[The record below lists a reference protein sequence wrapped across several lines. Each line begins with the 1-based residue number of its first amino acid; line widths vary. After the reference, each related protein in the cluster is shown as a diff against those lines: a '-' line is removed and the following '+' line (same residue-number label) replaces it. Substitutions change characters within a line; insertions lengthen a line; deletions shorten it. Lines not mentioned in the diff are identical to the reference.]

1 MAADEGLVAS
11 FLRLT
16 QGGFRLEEGA
26 LTMER
31 DAEPDG
37 FGDAAEAF
45 AMNAPDDAQ
54 GEEHD
59 GNLLSRMI
67 GFIIA

>member
-1 MAADEGLVAS
+1 MAADKGLVAI
-11 FLRLT
+11 FLCLT
-16 QGGFRLEEGA
+16 QGGFHLEEGSLA
-26 LTMER
+26 MER
-31 DAEPDG
+31 
-37 FGDAAEAF
+37 AAEAF